1 MTGLA
6 APDSPQRADSLLVL
20 EEQRAECTRTL
31 AKAIRK
37 MLQSATEPAQRK
49 WLFRALT
56 RVTKGRVPEAAD
68 YEPLQGMLD
77 EYAGLE
83 SRWRGALHDFD
94 RVFKKDVSLISSA
107 MKQLA
112 ADSRFHA
119 AVLLQNR
126 NAVHNHVLPYITEA
140 GNNSNW
146 KLRRSEHLIAVY
158 LQRYCM
164 KNDTIGFFGPVG
176 WGKVIRSGKP
186 ITVIPGRNLISR
198 SSLYFEQWC
207 IEALAGRVADNDRV
221 RRSIAPR
228 LLPTVHIDQNV
239 LRLSNGTQIAIS
251 PTQGHILQLC
261 DGRRIPPEIA
271 RELARDNSGLPED
284 EVYNILCDLS
294 ARGVIGWKLQLP
306 MAIHPER
313 SLRKVLEQIEDESLR
328 TSELTALAE
337 LEDAR
342 DQIAA
347 AIEHPERLDASLGCL
362 EDAFTRLTGQDST
375 RSFGQVYAGRTLVYQ
390 DCRRDMEFTIGPEI
404 LEALGAP
411 LSLIL
416 AAARWFTYQA
426 AQTYRK
432 NFEAIFERLTMQ
444 TLTTTLDFLQ
454 FWAEAQEC
462 LLDPDKPLLKHII
475 SELQYR
481 WAEILQLPDREASV
495 HYRSEDLRADVARLF
510 TAPHPGWRLARYH
523 SPDVMIAAP
532 DIVAIGSGNYSL
544 VLGELHM
551 ATNTLQSSSFMSQHP
566 APEELV
572 AAITTDITEP
582 RAIPVPPRSWPGL
595 TNRTSGALYAA
606 RDYHVEISTES
617 ISQAPGSRT
626 LPISAFVVTRSPQGL
641 TISTRDK
648 RVSFDVIEFLGDALS
663 IQVAD
668 CMKIVSPRPHIPRVT
683 IDRLTVCRQTWFFTA
698 SEIAFAQV
706 KDESERLLAVRR
718 WKRGHNL
725 PRYVFVRVYLES
737 KPIFIDLDSPILIDI
752 VSKLVRRVIESD
764 KPEEPILFSEMFPE
778 PGNCWLPD
786 SVGRKYTA
794 ELRFVAVDRT
804 TSSRVLL
811 TGASIA

>member
-6 APDSPQRADSLLVL
+6 APDSPRLADSLLSL
-20 EEQRAECTRTL
+20 EEEHAECTRNL

-37 MLQSATEPAQRK
+37 MLQSAAERAQRK
-49 WLFRALT
+49 RLFRALT
-56 RVTKGRVPEAAD
+56 QVTKGRVPEAAD

-83 SRWRGALHDFD
+83 SRRRAALHDFD
-94 RVFKKDVSLISSA
+94 RAFKKDVSVISSA

-112 ADSRFHA
+112 ADSRFRA

-126 NAVHNHVLPYITEA
+126 NAAHNHVLPYMTEA
-140 GNNSNW
+140 GNNGNR
-146 KLRRSEHLIAVY
+146 KLRRNENLIAVY

-176 WGKVIRSGKP
+176 WGKVIPDGKP
-186 ITVIPGRNLISR
+186 ITVTPGLNLVSG

-207 IEALAGRVADNDRV
+207 IEALAGRVAGNDLL

-228 LLPTVHIDQNV
+228 LLPTVHIDQNI
-239 LRLSNGTQIAIS
+239 LHFSNGTQMAIS
-251 PTQGHILQLC
+251 PMQGHILQLC
-261 DGRRIPPEIA
+261 DGRRIPREIA
-271 RELARDNSGLPED
+271 RELARDNGGLPED
-284 EVYNILCDLS
+284 ELYKILSDLS
-294 ARGVIGWKLQLP
+294 ARGAVAWKLELP
-306 MAIHPER
+306 MVIHPER
-313 SLRKVLEQIEDESLR
+313 SLRKLLEQIGDESLR

-337 LEDAR
+337 LEHAR
-342 DQIAA
+342 DQIAG
-347 AIEHPERLDASLGCL
+347 AIEDPERLDASLGSL

-375 RSFGQVYAGRTLVYQ
+375 RSSGQVYAGRTLVYQ
-390 DCRRDMEFTIGPEI
+390 DCRRDMEFTIGPGI

-416 AAARWFTYQA
+416 TGTRWFTYQA
-426 AQTYRK
+426 AQIYRK
-432 NFEAIFERLTMQ
+432 EFAAIFERLTME
-444 TLTTTLDFLQ
+444 TLTTTLDFRQ

-462 LLDPDKPLLKHII
+462 LLDPDKPLLRGII
-475 SELQYR
+475 SELQCR
-481 WAEILQLPDREASV
+481 WAEILRLPDREASV

-510 TAPHPGWRLARYH
+510 TAPYPGWRLARYH
-523 SPDVMIAAP
+523 SPDVMIAAT
-532 DIVAIGSGNYSL
+532 DIAAMGSGNYSL

-572 AAITTDITEP
+572 AAITADIAEP
-582 RAIPVPPRSWPGL
+582 RVIPVPPRSWPGL
-595 TNRTSGALYAA
+595 TNRTSAALYAA
-606 RDYHVEISTES
+606 RDYHVEMSIDS
-617 ISQAPGSRT
+617 ISQAPRSRT
-626 LPISAFVVTRSPQGL
+626 LPISAFIVTRSPEGL

-663 IQVAD
+663 IHVAD
-668 CMKIVSPRPHIPRVT
+668 CMKIVSPRPHIPRVA
-683 IDRLTVCRQTWFFTA
+683 IDRLTVCRETWSFTA
-698 SEIAFAQV
+698 SEIVFAQA
-706 KDESERLLAVRR
+706 KEESERLLAVRR
-718 WKRGHNL
+718 WKRRHNL

-752 VSKLVRRVIESD
+752 LSKLVRRVIESD
-764 KPEEPILFSEMFPE
+764 RPEEPIILSEMFPE
-778 PGNCWLPD
+778 PENCWLPD
-786 SVGRKYTA
+786 SVGQKYTA

-804 TSSRVLL
+804 N
-811 TGASIA
+811 